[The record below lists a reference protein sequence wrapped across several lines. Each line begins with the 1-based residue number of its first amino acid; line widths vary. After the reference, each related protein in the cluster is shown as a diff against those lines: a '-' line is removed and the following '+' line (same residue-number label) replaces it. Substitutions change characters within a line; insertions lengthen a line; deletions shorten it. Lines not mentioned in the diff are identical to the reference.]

1 MGLQKFFMDKPL
13 MVEGISKFLEG
24 MRLDLNDQHLV
35 RTPERVAKAWM
46 EEFGKGYAFAEDDIE
61 RLLSVEFKEKYD
73 EMVVV
78 KEVPFLS
85 HCSHHLAQFSGI
97 GKLGYVPDKKV
108 VGLSKLGRLLDV
120 FAQRLQIQE
129 RLTNQVAEALMKY
142 LKPRGVGVV
151 LEASHSCMCH
161 RGVKKPGSKMIT
173 SCLLGCMR
181 DDPKAREEF
190 LNF

>member
-1 MGLQKFFMDKPL
+1 MNKELMEEGITKFLTGMGL
-13 MVEGISKFLEG
+13 
-24 MRLDLNDQHLV
+24 DLKDQHLV

-46 EEFGKGYAFAEDDIE
+46 QEFANGYLYKEEDIE
-61 RLLSVEFKEKYD
+61 KLLSVDFKEKCD
-73 EMVVV
+73 EMVIV

-97 GKLGYVPDKKV
+97 GKIGYIPDERV
-108 VGLSKLGRLLDV
+108 VGLSKLGRVLDV
-120 FAQRLQIQE
+120 FAQRLQVQE
-129 RLTNQVAEALMKY
+129 RLTKEVAEAIMKY
-142 LKPRGVGVV
+142 LKPQGVGVV

-161 RGVKKPGSKMIT
+161 RGVKKPGSRMIT

-181 DDPKAREEF
+181 SDAKAREEF